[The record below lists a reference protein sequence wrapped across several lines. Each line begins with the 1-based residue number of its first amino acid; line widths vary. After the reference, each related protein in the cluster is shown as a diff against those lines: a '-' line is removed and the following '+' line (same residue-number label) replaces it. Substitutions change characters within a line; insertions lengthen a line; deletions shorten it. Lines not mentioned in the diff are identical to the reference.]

1 MAQFTSDAAE
11 KEKNQQNHS
20 KNDAHSA
27 TLEKLKRLGI
37 DTHGENLFHE
47 DAEDP
52 TEYIKSLQEEGK
64 KQDVMNLI
72 AVESVR
78 KHVTGLHSAELI
90 TGKAKLTITVQGLD
104 VFDLLPELPN
114 MKSVQEANTL
124 RPPTKGKR

>member
-11 KEKNQQNHS
+11 KEKQSQNHS
-20 KNDAHSA
+20 KNDAHSS

-52 TEYIKSLQEEGK
+52 TEYIKSLQEEAK
-64 KQDVMNLI
+64 KQDVLNLI
-72 AVESVR
+72 TIESLR

-104 VFDLLPELPN
+104 IFDLLPELPN
-114 MKSVQEANTL
+114 MKSVQEANVL